1 MQQRWGGLLFFNG
14 VIHTGLARVRIFDLS
29 IHIL

>member
-14 VIHTGLARVRIFDLS
+14 VIDTGLARVRIFVLS